1 MARTDPL
8 PVRRRRRGARGVP
21 RAVVGGG
28 SRRREPPRVTQVTSS
43 PHAGGSTA
51 ARSARKTGA
60 SAPTPAPAPGP
71 TTLVPMSIATRV
83 LDLLTGDE
91 PNQPRLTWYGPADER
106 VELSGRVLANW
117 VTKAT
122 NLLVEEGEV
131 EPGARV
137 LLDIP
142 VHWRALVWA
151 MATWCAGGELV
162 LPEEDSFDEDAAL
175 DDDPYEPDAVDDV
188 DDGDEAEELEEED
201 EGSSFIADE
210 TAEEPDI
217 AVTSRPAGAPSAG
230 LVLVVALPALATQ
243 VDEPIPE
250 GALDAAAAL
259 LGHGDHLGFV
269 QEPADTDAALSG
281 PEVAGSA
288 GGPVTYGELAQW
300 CRDQTPASHRDE
312 PQPRVLCC
320 PRNHVE
326 MLAHAVA
333 AWRSGGSL
341 VLLGVDVDAGRFDEI
356 EAAERAVVRC

>member
-43 PHAGGSTA
+43 PHAGDSTA

-83 LDLLTGDE
+83 LDLLTGDV
-91 PNQPRLTWYGPADER
+91 PIQPRLTWYGPADER

-122 NLLVEEGEV
+122 SLLVEEGEV
-131 EPGARV
+131 EPGTRV

-162 LPEEDSFDEDAAL
+162 LPAEDTFDDDAEL
-175 DDDPYEPDAVDDV
+175 DDDPYEPDPV
-188 DDGDEAEELEEED
+188 DDGDDEASEDDDGED
-201 EGSSFIADE
+201 EGSSFVADE

-217 AVTSRPAGAPSAG
+217 AVTSRPDGVPSAG
-230 LVLVVALPALATQ
+230 LVLVVALPALAMQ

-250 GALDAAAAL
+250 G
-259 LGHGDHLGFV
+259 
-269 QEPADTDAALSG
+269 
-281 PEVAGSA
+281 
-288 GGPVTYGELAQW
+288 
-300 CRDQTPASHRDE
+300 R
-312 PQPRVLCC
+312 
-320 PRNHVE
+320 
-326 MLAHAVA
+326 
-333 AWRSGGSL
+333 
-341 VLLGVDVDAGRFDEI
+341 
-356 EAAERAVVRC
+356 

>member
-1 MARTDPL
+1 
-8 PVRRRRRGARGVP
+8 
-21 RAVVGGG
+21 
-28 SRRREPPRVTQVTSS
+28 
-43 PHAGGSTA
+43 
-51 ARSARKTGA
+51 
-60 SAPTPAPAPGP
+60 
-71 TTLVPMSIATRV
+71 MSIATRV

-91 PNQPRLTWYGPADER
+91 PNQPRLTWYGPDDER

-131 EPGARV
+131 EPGSRV

-162 LPEEDSFDEDAAL
+162 LPAEDTFDDDAEL
-175 DDDPYEPDAVDDV
+175 DDDPYEPDPV
-188 DDGDEAEELEEED
+188 DDGDDEASEDDDGED
-201 EGSSFIADE
+201 EGSSFVADE

-217 AVTSRPAGAPSAG
+217 AVTSRPDGVPSAG
-230 LVLVVALPALATQ
+230 LVLVVALPALAMQ

-259 LGHGDHLGFV
+259 MSYGDDLGFV
-269 QEPADTDAALSG
+269 QEPVDTDAALSG
-281 PEVAGSA
+281 PEVSGAA

-326 MLAHAVA
+326 LLAHAVA

-341 VLLGVDVDAGRFDEI
+341 VLLGEDVDAGRFDEI
-356 EAAERAVVRC
+356 ETAERAVVRC